1 MANFYQTDDI
11 NFSIPFDFISD
22 EFNGVTRDIQQ
33 SIPPLILDYVR
44 QMLPRHYES
53 FSQAAAENAASRIF
67 LGIHWRFDAIE
78 GVSAGDRI
86 ADIVFDTQLRP
97 HRGHGP
103 THVASVDFA
112 AQIDAYLNNT
122 YTTYFSGGGGVAAA
136 SPAGLPDS
144 SHNLDVT
151 LEGLTP
157 QRVQEVD
164 AKVVDAVRNFL
175 FDPPG
180 AGGLD
185 LASLNIQRGRDPGL
199 PDNNTLREA
208 FGLPRVTSFATQ
220 GTVTAP
226 PGGAAGAARKEETA
240 QVAPAQSQ
248 LVATA
253 NATSPAAAR
262 KRDAALNHLASLAPD
277 FLDPLSEPI

>member
-22 EFNGVTRDIQQ
+22 EFNGVTRDIHQ

-97 HRGHGP
+97 HHPHSP

-122 YTTYFSGGGGVAAA
+122 YTTYFSGGGGAAPA

-144 SHNLDVT
+144 SHDLDVI
-151 LEGLTP
+151 LKGLAS
-157 QRVQEVD
+157 QRMQEVD
-164 AKVVDAVRNFL
+164 ARVVDAIRNFL
-175 FDPPG
+175 FGPPG

-185 LASLNIQRGRDPGL
+185 LASLNIQRGSDQ
-199 PDNNTLREA
+199 
-208 FGLPRVTSFATQ
+208 GLPRVTSFAQ
-220 GTVTAP
+220 GVVAGQP
-226 PGGAAGAARKEETA
+226 VGAAAL
-240 QVAPAQSQ
+240 SQ
-248 LVATA
+248 LMATA
-253 NATSPAAAR
+253 NGTSSAADP
-262 KRDAALNHLASLAPD
+262 KLDGALIDLAFLAPD
-277 FLDPLSEPI
+277 FLDSLSKPI